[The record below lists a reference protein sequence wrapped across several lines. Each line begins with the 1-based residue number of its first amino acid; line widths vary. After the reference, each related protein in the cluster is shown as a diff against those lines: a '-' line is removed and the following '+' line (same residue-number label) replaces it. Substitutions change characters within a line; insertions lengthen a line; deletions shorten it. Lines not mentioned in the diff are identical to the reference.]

1 MGAPV
6 GYPDER
12 PGVRGR
18 RFPYTVGVGI
28 PRYRPPADGA
38 RGRGSP
44 RVTRRDVYLP
54 EVLFEFHRVGKALRV
69 VAIDPITN
77 TEVTM
82 VGDPKCD
89 RETLKRLA
97 ARKLVYV
104 LAKRRKG
111 RDGKA

>member
-1 MGAPV
+1 M
-6 GYPDER
+6 
-12 PGVRGR
+12 
-18 RFPYTVGVGI
+18 TQ
-28 PRYRPPADGA
+28 
-38 RGRGSP
+38 
-44 RVTRRDVYLP
+44 RDVFLP
-54 EVLFEFHRVGKALRV
+54 EVLFEFRRVGKALRV

-82 VGDPKCD
+82 VGDPKRG

-111 RDGKA
+111 RAGKA